1 MKEDDTATAFA
12 AEPSPLKSWTP
23 PELLIQCLRR
33 IRQHLGMELAFIAEF
48 TEGRRV
54 FRYVD
59 SGASDLKILAGD
71 SDPLEE
77 SYCARV
83 ADGRLPEL
91 MHNACLNAE
100 ALTLPATL
108 ALPVGAHLSVP
119 IRLADGRVF
128 GTLCCFSR
136 RPDESLQD
144 HDVATMRGL
153 ADVMADYFEHELA
166 IRQTDA

>member
-1 MKEDDTATAFA
+1 MEEEVDAAAVA
-12 AEPSPLKSWTP
+12 AESGSLKSWTP

-77 SYCARV
+77 SYCMRV

-91 MHNACLNAE
+91 MTDARLNAE
-100 ALTLPATL
+100 AMTLPATL

-119 IRLADGRVF
+119 IRLGDGRVF

-136 RPDESLQD
+136 QPNEALQE
-144 HDVATMRGL
+144 HDVATMRVL

-166 IRQTDA
+166 IRQVEA

>member
-1 MKEDDTATAFA
+1 MEEPRSAASAAAT
-12 AEPSPLKSWTP
+12 SGLLQSWTP

-59 SGASDLKILAGD
+59 SGASDLKIFAGD

-77 SYCARV
+77 SYCMRV

-91 MHNACLNAE
+91 MTDARLNAE

-119 IRLADGRVF
+119 IRLGDGHVF

-136 RPDESLQD
+136 RPDENLQESD
-144 HDVATMRGL
+144 LATMRVL

-166 IRQTDA
+166 MRQAQA